1 MRRNA
6 RSGRTRGPE
15 PSVTLSD
22 TQSSPPAPSRAYRWA
37 DALRQA
43 QLDVLSASAS
53 AVTLAAPT
61 EEAVYAEEGA
71 DAVDG
76 VGEGFGGRV
85 RGASTASETGV
96 PETAGDV
103 AQQC

>member
-1 MRRNA
+1 MQA
-6 RSGRTRGPE
+6 WIDAIQAVPDLLIE
-15 PSVTLSD
+15 LL
-22 TQSSPPAPSRAYRWA
+22 QYWA
-37 DALRQA
+37 DTLRQA
-43 QLDVLSASAS
+43 QLDVLSASAG

>member
-1 MRRNA
+1 MPRVGGRAAPGAARRA
-6 RSGRTRGPE
+6 QRERG
-15 PSVTLSD
+15 
-22 TQSSPPAPSRAYRWA
+22 
-37 DALRQA
+37 
-43 QLDVLSASAS
+43 

>member
-1 MRRNA
+1 MDSADR
-6 RSGRTRGPE
+6 
-15 PSVTLSD
+15 
-22 TQSSPPAPSRAYRWA
+22 QKWA

-43 QLDVLSASAS
+43 QLDVLSAAAG
-53 AVTLAAPT
+53 AVTLAPAPAEA

-71 DAVDG
+71 AAVDG

-85 RGASTASETGV
+85 RGASTADEKGV
-96 PETAGDV
+96 PEVGAGV

>member
-1 MRRNA
+1 MG
-6 RSGRTRGPE
+6 GRAVPN
-15 PSVTLSD
+15 
-22 TQSSPPAPSRAYRWA
+22 PAPASRECFPELTARTPNAYRWA

-43 QLDVLSASAS
+43 QLDVLSASAG

>member
-1 MRRNA
+1 MCVRACVRVWC
-6 RSGRTRGPE
+6 RVSG
-15 PSVTLSD
+15 V
-22 TQSSPPAPSRAYRWA
+22 A
-37 DALRQA
+37 
-43 QLDVLSASAS
+43 AS
-53 AVTLAAPT
+53 
-61 EEAVYAEEGA
+61 
-71 DAVDG
+71 VDG